1 MPKNPPYDTYA
12 VTLYF
17 DSHTNELILEAM
29 KDIAAVTGNNYMLD
43 NSVPPHLSL
52 GLFHAE
58 EEKAGEMEKL
68 FCEFAEGLKS
78 EGTNLCLNFNGP
90 DNFSDK
96 VIFLSVKR
104 DEPLMKLN
112 RELHQLFLPHF
123 EAGDNRN
130 YLPENWVPHIALA
143 VKLDAKQFEKGF
155 EAAKNFPL
163 PETAKITSATL
174 ARCNPYN
181 EVVKVII
188 SFFHS
193 VQSCHICI

>member
-1 MPKNPPYDTYA
+1 MKDIIYDTYA
-12 VTLYF
+12 ITLYF
-17 DSHTNELILEAM
+17 DSHTNELIEKAM
-29 KDIAAVTGNNYMLD
+29 REIAAATGNNYMLD

-58 EEKAGEMEKL
+58 EEKTGEMVKL
-68 FCEFAEGLKS
+68 FEQFAKGLKS
-78 EGTNLCLNFNGP
+78 EGGNLSLNFNGP
-90 DNFSDK
+90 DNFADK
-96 VIFLSVKR
+96 VIFLSVSR

-112 RELHQLFLPHF
+112 RDIHQLFLPHF

-143 VKLDAKQFEKGF
+143 VKLDHQQFEKGF

-163 PETAKITSATL
+163 PKTAKITSATL

-181 EVVKVII
+181 EIVKI
-188 SFFHS
+188 SLS
-193 VQSCHICI
+193 

>member
-1 MPKNPPYDTYA
+1 
-12 VTLYF
+12 
-17 DSHTNELILEAM
+17 M
-29 KDIAAVTGNNYMLD
+29 KDIASVTGNNYMLE

-90 DNFSDK
+90 DNFADK

-143 VKLDAKQFEKGF
+143 VKLDRRAPYQGF
-155 EAAKNFPL
+155 RPSK
-163 PETAKITSATL
+163 S
-174 ARCNPYN
+174 
-181 EVVKVII
+181 
-188 SFFHS
+188 
-193 VQSCHICI
+193 QSRWRD

>member
-1 MPKNPPYDTYA
+1 
-12 VTLYF
+12 
-17 DSHTNELILEAM
+17 M

-68 FCEFAEGLKS
+68 FCEFAESLKS
-78 EGTNLCLNFNGP
+78 KGTNLALNFNGP
-90 DNFSDK
+90 DNFADK

-104 DEPLMKLN
+104 DESLMKLN
-112 RELHQLFLPHF
+112 RDLHQLFLPHF

-143 VKLDAKQFEKGF
+143 VKLDHQQFEKGF
-155 EAAKNFPL
+155 ETVNSFPL
-163 PETAKITSATL
+163 PKSAKITSATL

-181 EVVKVII
+181 EVSLII
-188 SFFHS
+188 F
-193 VQSCHICI
+193 

>member
-1 MPKNPPYDTYA
+1 MR
-12 VTLYF
+12 
-17 DSHTNELILEAM
+17 
-29 KDIAAVTGNNYMLD
+29 DIAAATGNNYMLD

-58 EEKAGEMEKL
+58 EERTDEMEKL

-90 DNFSDK
+90 DKFADK
-96 VIFLSVKR
+96 VIFLSVER

-112 RELHQLFLPHF
+112 RDLHQLFLPHF

-143 VKLDAKQFEKGF
+143 VKLDSQQFEKGF
-155 EAAKNFPL
+155 SVAKTLLL
-163 PETAKITSATL
+163 PQSAKINSATL
-174 ARCNPYN
+174 AKCNPYN

-188 SFFHS
+188 S
-193 VQSCHICI
+193 

>member
-1 MPKNPPYDTYA
+1 MPQKDILYDTYA

-29 KDIAAVTGNNYMLD
+29 KDIAAATGNNYMLD

-58 EEKAGEMEKL
+58 EEKAGEMVKL
-68 FCEFAEGLKS
+68 FEEFAESLKS
-78 EGTNLCLNFNGP
+78 RDAGLSLNFNDP
-90 DNFSDK
+90 DNFADK
-96 VIFLSVKR
+96 VIFLNVSR

-112 RELHQLFLPHF
+112 RDLHQLFLPHF

-130 YLPENWVPHIALA
+130 YLPKNWVPHIALA
-143 VKLDAKQFEKGF
+143 VKLSGTQFEKGF
-155 EAAKNFPL
+155 EVAKNFPL
-163 PETAKITSATL
+163 PKSAKITSATL

-181 EVVKVII
+181 EVSKI
-188 SFFHS
+188 SLL
-193 VQSCHICI
+193 

>member
-1 MPKNPPYDTYA
+1 MKDITYDTYA
-12 VTLYF
+12 ITLYF

-29 KDIAAVTGNNYMLD
+29 KDIATATGNNYMLD

-58 EEKAGEMEKL
+58 EEKAGEMENL
-68 FCEFAEGLKS
+68 FEQFAEALKS
-78 EGTNLCLNFNGP
+78 EGGNLSLNFNGP
-90 DNFSDK
+90 DNFADK
-96 VIFLSVKR
+96 VIFLSIAR

-112 RELHQLFLPHF
+112 RDLHHLFLPHF

-143 VKLDAKQFEKGF
+143 VKLDNQQFEKGF
-155 EAAKNFPL
+155 SAAKSFPL
-163 PETAKITSATL
+163 PKSAKITSATL

-181 EVVKVII
+181 EVVRI
-188 SFFHS
+188 STR
-193 VQSCHICI
+193 

>member
-1 MPKNPPYDTYA
+1 
-12 VTLYF
+12 
-17 DSHTNELILEAM
+17 M

-58 EEKAGEMEKL
+58 EEKAEVMKKL
-68 FCEFAEGLKS
+68 FREFAEGLKS
-78 EGTNLCLNFNGP
+78 EGSNLSLNFNGP
-90 DNFSDK
+90 DNFADK
-96 VIFLSVKR
+96 VIFLSVAR

-112 RELHQLFLPHF
+112 RDLHQLFLPHF

-143 VKLDAKQFEKGF
+143 VKLGGQQFEKGF
-155 EAAKNFPL
+155 DVAKIFPL
-163 PETAKITSATL
+163 PKSAKITSATL

-181 EVVKVII
+181 EVIKLT
-188 SFFHS
+188 F
-193 VQSCHICI
+193 

>member
-1 MPKNPPYDTYA
+1 MPKNPLYDTYA

-58 EEKAGEMEKL
+58 EEKAGEMEKY
-68 FCEFAEGLKS
+68 FAEFVETLKS
-78 EGTNLCLNFNGP
+78 KETDFILNFNGP
-90 DNFSDK
+90 DNFADK
-96 VIFLSVKR
+96 VIFLSVAR
-104 DEPLMKLN
+104 DETLMNLN
-112 RELHQLFLPHF
+112 RNLHQLFLPHF

-130 YLPENWVPHIALA
+130 YLPENWIPHIALA
-143 VKLDAKQFEKGF
+143 VKLDSQQFEKGF
-155 EAAKNFPL
+155 EVAKNFPL
-163 PETAKITSATL
+163 PGTAKITLATL
-174 ARCNPYN
+174 AKCNPYN

-188 SFFHS
+188 S
-193 VQSCHICI
+193 

>member
-1 MPKNPPYDTYA
+1 MPNKPLYDTYA

-17 DSHTNELILEAM
+17 DSPTNELILEAM
-29 KDIAAVTGNNYMLD
+29 KDIAAETGNNYMLD

-58 EEKAGEMEKL
+58 DERTGEMIKL
-68 FCEFAEGLKS
+68 FEKFAESLKS
-78 EGTNLCLNFNGP
+78 NSAGLSLNFNGP
-90 DNFSDK
+90 DNFADK
-96 VIFLSVKR
+96 VIFLSVER

-112 RELHQLFLPHF
+112 RDLHQLFLPYF

-155 EAAKNFPL
+155 DVAKNFPL
-163 PETAKITSATL
+163 PKTAKITSATL

-188 SFFHS
+188 S
-193 VQSCHICI
+193 